1 MFRVVLDTNVL
12 VSAIISNG
20 KSRDLLK
27 KGIANQYAIVTF
39 DLIIKELIAVLRRPK
54 FQINETELQRIIF
67 ALIEIA
73 EVVSVKTKIIAI
85 KEDPK
90 DDMIIETAID
100 GCADII
106 VTGDSHL
113 LALKAFREV
122 KIISV
127 ENMHTTLL

>member
-1 MFRVVLDTNVL
+1 
-12 VSAIISNG
+12 
-20 KSRDLLK
+20 
-27 KGIANQYAIVTF
+27 
-39 DLIIKELIAVLRRPK
+39 LRRPK

>member
-27 KGIANQYAIVTF
+27 KGIANQYAIVTS

-54 FQINETELQRIIF
+54 FQINETELQRIIL